1 MYLFIQSVMLCA
13 GTLQKLID
21 LLVPYGED
29 VSFDTENVSF
39 FVG

>member
-1 MYLFIQSVMLCA
+1 MLE
-13 GTLQKLID
+13 LYNQKLID